1 MLKFKSLFKLKEDKK
16 KIIMDKDTEN
26 RDANS
31 NQQVIGSI
39 PGAFRKSG

>member
-1 MLKFKSLFKLKEDKK
+1 MLKFEFLFKLKEDKK

-39 PGAFRKSG
+39 PEAARKSG

>member
-31 NQQVIGSI
+31 NHQVIGSI
-39 PGAFRKSG
+39 PEAARKSG